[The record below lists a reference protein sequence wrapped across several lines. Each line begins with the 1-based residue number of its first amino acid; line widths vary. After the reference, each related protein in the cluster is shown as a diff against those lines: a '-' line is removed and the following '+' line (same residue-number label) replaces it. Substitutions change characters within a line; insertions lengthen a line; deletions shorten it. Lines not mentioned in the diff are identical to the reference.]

1 MMGLLGG
8 QTDKESWLDPQT
20 GLLFHNA
27 QYNWNNSSP
36 SIEMPSTEGFVV
48 DEDLSE
54 FIDITPTAPSGLLEE
69 DIESVILNEITEE
82 IPETLLTPAAPQE
95 EPVLEPVAEETV
107 DFEELRNK
115 TNVGLQGINQFFHGV
130 IDKEFSGG
138 FMGFNPVNSM
148 AHSKI
153 GEHMRM
159 YEDPDR
165 ITQDMVDNTRAMII
179 DKAGSQL
186 GPEKTAYILERFNQY
201 VMQITAYQEAMGGY

>member
-27 QYNWNNSSP
+27 KYNWNNSGP

-69 DIESVILNEITEE
+69 DLESIVLDEISEE
-82 IPETLLTPAAPQE
+82 IPETLLTPT
-95 EPVLEPVAEETV
+95 PVAEETV
-107 DFEELRNK
+107 DFEELRNN

-159 YEDPDR
+159 YENPDR

-179 DKAGSQL
+179 EKAGSQL

>member
-8 QTDKESWLDPQT
+8 QTDKESWLDPDT

-27 QYNWNNSSP
+27 KYNWNNSGP

-48 DEDLSE
+48 GEDLSE
-54 FIDITPTAPSGLLEE
+54 FVDITPTAPSGLLEE
-69 DIESVILNEITEE
+69 DLESVILNEITEE
-82 IPETLLTPAAPQE
+82 IPETLLTPAPPQ
-95 EPVLEPVAEETV
+95 EETV

-115 TNVGLQGINQFFHGV
+115 ANVGLQGINQFFHGV
-130 IDKEFSGG
+130 IDKEFDGG
-138 FMGFNPVNSM
+138 FMGFNPVNKM

>member
-1 MMGLLGG
+1 MGLLGG

-27 QYNWNNSSP
+27 QYNWNNTGP
-36 SIEMPSTEGFVV
+36 SIETPTTEGFVV
-48 DEDLSE
+48 DEDLSD
-54 FIDITPTAPSGLLEE
+54 FIDITPTEPSGLLEE
-69 DIESVILNEITEE
+69 DLESIVLDEISEE
-82 IPETLLTPAAPQE
+82 IPETLLTPTPPQ
-95 EPVLEPVAEETV
+95 EETV

-138 FMGFNPVNSM
+138 FMGFNPVNKM

-179 DKAGSQL
+179 EKAGSQL

-201 VMQITAYQEAMGGY
+201 VMQITAYQKAMGGY

>member
-27 QYNWNNSSP
+27 QYNWNNTGP
-36 SIEMPSTEGFVV
+36 SIETPTTEGFIV
-48 DEDLSE
+48 DEDLSD
-54 FIDITPTAPSGLLEE
+54 FIDITPTEPAGLLEE
-69 DIESVILNEITEE
+69 DMESLVLQEITEE
-82 IPETLLTPAAPQE
+82 IPETLLSPTEAPVE
-95 EPVLEPVAEETV
+95 EESV
-107 DFEELRNK
+107 DYEGLRNNV
-115 TNVGLQGINQFFHGV
+115 NVGLQGVNQFFHGV
-130 IDKEFSGG
+130 IDKEFDGG
-138 FMGFNPVNSM
+138 FMGFNPMNNM

-159 YEDPDR
+159 YENPDR

>member
-8 QTDKESWLDPQT
+8 QTDKESWLDPDT

-27 QYNWNNSSP
+27 QYNWNNTGP
-36 SIEMPSTEGFVV
+36 SIEPPTTEGFVV

-69 DIESVILNEITEE
+69 DLESIVLDEISEE
-82 IPETLLTPAAPQE
+82 IPETLLTPT
-95 EPVLEPVAEETV
+95 PVAEETV
-107 DFEELRNK
+107 DFEELRNN

-138 FMGFNPVNSM
+138 FMGFNPVNKM

-159 YEDPDR
+159 YSNPDK
-165 ITQDMVDNTRAMII
+165 ITQDMIDNTRAMII
-179 DKAGSQL
+179 EKAGSQL
-186 GPEKTAYILERFNQY
+186 GPEKTSYILERFNQY
-201 VMQITAYQEAMGGY
+201 VLQITAYQKARGGL